1 MARKPSE
8 SELMIQLLGYGI
20 LTPTFTLLVHP
31 WVHTLAGNQ
40 TTLYVPPEACAL
52 VGTIVSSEG
61 IPLNFPPSN
70 NLSPVQVDTVRDPPQ
85 PRHFSDTDEWS
96 SLSNR
101 EIIFLLQE
109 DLVLNFNDITELG
122 ATKIEQLCEK
132 FNKLTQADIRS
143 LASAYIDRGLQDSS
157 PEYLRGLQKVL
168 RAIDRSISHDIRECS
183 LQTQPTTPT
192 TEEPDSTAQ
201 DDYLE
206 QHIRTQDD

>member
-70 NLSPVQVDTVRDPPQ
+70 NLSPVQVDTITDPPQ
-85 PRHFSDTDEWS
+85 PRHLSDTDEWS
-96 SLSNR
+96 R
-101 EIIFLLQE
+101 EVVSGSYQAF
-109 DLVLNFNDITELG
+109 DGDGSSAAVLFFVGEG
-122 ATKIEQLCEK
+122 VP
-132 FNKLTQADIRS
+132 S
-143 LASAYIDRGLQDSS
+143 M
-157 PEYLRGLQKVL
+157 
-168 RAIDRSISHDIRECS
+168 
-183 LQTQPTTPT
+183 
-192 TEEPDSTAQ
+192 
-201 DDYLE
+201 
-206 QHIRTQDD
+206 